1 MPGEVGWTFFQTP
14 YLCSHCSQTSSA
26 ELLVCVRNLSL
37 AACSDLRVFLAAA
50 EPPCQRHVIASRGG
64 VAAAFQGA
72 LGGFFGADPTQRAG
86 SQHLVEASQTL
97 TGLCVLAGDP
107 PTPKVV
113 APPTE
118 EALQQLS
125 EARGTGSSG
134 HPPRSEVAHSS
145 SSVAAQLSH
154 SSSTL
159 TNGSSIYTAS
169 MSSTDT
175 VLPRM
180 SGPATAQSG
189 SLRKR
194 PAAET
199 ASSVVSTHRH
209 PCPIAVK
216 AESAPPALSWTRL
229 PPRKPCSNTQQQAKG
244 FSTGRLA
251 QQLRW
256 PSVVPSPR

>member
-1 MPGEVGWTFFQTP
+1 MPGEVGWP
-14 YLCSHCSQTSSA
+14 G
-26 ELLVCVRNLSL
+26 VCMRNPHLPL
-37 AACSDLRVFLAAA
+37 AACSDLRGFLAAA
-50 EPPCQRHVIASRGG
+50 EPPCQRHVCRQQRRRCSR
-64 VAAAFQGA
+64 F
-72 LGGFFGADPTQRAG
+72 PRRAG
-86 SQHLVEASQTL
+86 CISWGGPHVASWRTAALEASQSL
-97 TGLCVLAGDP
+97 TGLFVLAGDP
-107 PTPKVV
+107 PTPRVV

-125 EARGTGSSG
+125 KARGTGSSG
-134 HPPRSEVAHSS
+134 HPPRSEVAPSS

-159 TNGSSIYTAS
+159 TNGSSIYTVS

-199 ASSVVSTHRH
+199 ASSVVSTRRP
-209 PCPIAVK
+209 PCPDAVK
-216 AESAPPALSWTRL
+216 AGSAPPALSWT
-229 PPRKPCSNTQQQAKG
+229 
-244 FSTGRLA
+244 
-251 QQLRW
+251 
-256 PSVVPSPR
+256 